1 MKKKVNLKL
10 IFNIAT
16 LLIPLGMII
25 YFFTSENGLMDFLEN
40 ASTFNWFW
48 IIVAVACQ
56 LLNIFIDAYVL
67 YRFTNN
73 YKKTYTLKQSLKTT
87 AVGQF
92 FSVITPGAVGG
103 QPAQIYSMKNQ
114 NIDTGIATSSL
125 VQKFLV
131 YQTTITIYSFV
142 AMLCNFDIFTGKFGS
157 AMMSLALFGFI
168 SHASVVVFIFMFSI
182 NKRLTAGI
190 ISGCFK
196 LLSKIKIIKNPEET
210 SQKVNSQLEYFH
222 ESNVKLYKN
231 KKMLFL
237 TCFLTIVQL
246 TLIFSIPYAIYLAF
260 GFREANIFDMI
271 TGQAFVT
278 MISSF
283 VPIPGGSGAAEG
295 CFVLFFST
303 YFLQNTMKSAIL
315 VWRIIS
321 YYMNIV
327 IFAPFSRIKD
337 THKINDDSEK
347 NKIEEIK

>member
-1 MKKKVNLKL
+1 MKKKVDLKL

-16 LLIPLGMII
+16 LLIPFGMII
-25 YFFTSENGLMDFLEN
+25 YFFVSENGLMDFLEN
-40 ASTFNWFW
+40 ASNFNWFW

-56 LLNIFIDAYVL
+56 LLNVFIDAYVL

-73 YKKTYTLKQSLKTT
+73 YNKTYTLRKSLKTT

-92 FSVITPGAVGG
+92 FSVITPGAIGG

-131 YQTTITIYSFV
+131 YQTTITIYSFI
-142 AMLCNFDIFTGKFGS
+142 AMLCNLDIFAGRFGKT
-157 AMMSLALFGFI
+157 MMSLSLFGFI
-168 SHASVVVFIFMFSI
+168 SHAGVVIFIFMFSI
-182 NKRLTAGI
+182 NKKLTTGI
-190 ISGCFK
+190 INWCFK
-196 LLSKIKIIKNPEET
+196 LLAKIKIIKNPTESSE
-210 SQKVNSQLEYFH
+210 KIKSQLEYFH
-222 ESNVKLYKN
+222 ESNIKLYKN

-246 TLIFSIPYAIYLAF
+246 TLIFSIPYTIYRAF
-260 GFREANIFDMI
+260 GFNEAHIFDMI

-295 CFVLFFST
+295 CFGLFFST

-321 YYMNIV
+321 YYMNII
-327 IFAPFSRIKD
+327 IFAPFSRIKNIR
-337 THKINDDSEK
+337 KVECKPEN
-347 NKIEEIK
+347 NKIERNK